1 MIDSEGYRANVGIIL
16 INKLQEVFWAG
27 RIGQMDAWQFPQGG
41 INEGEQPVE
50 ALYRELYEEVGLQES
65 DVRLL
70 AESEGWLSYRL
81 PKKYRRYEQKPLCIG
96 QRQKWFLLELCSSE
110 DKINFNTSDSPEF
123 DRWRWVGYWLPIDEA
138 ISFKQKVYQRALQ
151 EFEPIIFGTN

>member
-1 MIDSEGYRANVGIIL
+1 M
-16 INKLQEVFWAG
+16 
-27 RIGQMDAWQFPQGG
+27 
-41 INEGEQPVE
+41 
-50 ALYRELYEEVGLQES
+50 
-65 DVRLL
+65 
-70 AESEGWLSYRL
+70 
-81 PKKYRRYEQKPLCIG
+81 

-110 DKINFNTSDSPEF
+110 DKINFNTSYSPEF